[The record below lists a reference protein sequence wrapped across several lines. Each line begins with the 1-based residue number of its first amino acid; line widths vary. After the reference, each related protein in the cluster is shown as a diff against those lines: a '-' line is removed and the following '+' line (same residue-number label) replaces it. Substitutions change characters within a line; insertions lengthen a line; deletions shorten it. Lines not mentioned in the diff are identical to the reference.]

1 MGSYCQ
7 LYISD
12 YPVFS
17 SKSYVVPEV
26 MTMFRESDKN
36 VYQRSFG
43 ERNQVEWGHVEAGN
57 DDYETAVEYKAVA
70 KNVRQ
75 RLDIIGFNI
84 ERVKREF
91 YEVKAAEVKEL
102 KKMSQKEIS
111 QDDELNLWQH
121 NLRQNEIEILESHT
135 FEDYLSS
142 FKTILNSDVH
152 PVHYLERN
160 PDSPPLIKY
169 ILNDNDEFYWG
180 FPCKDSRCFLRA
192 LLEIVPDNSLV
203 IQDITDLVH
212 AGYYEADDEVCHMA
226 MEALIGDYAISSK
239 IIVLTEGSS
248 DTEILQGSLKLL
260 YPHIYE
266 YYAFMDFGVK
276 PPGGVGPLVNAVKSF
291 AGAGIENRIIAL
303 FDNDT
308 AAYSAIQ
315 NLRANIPS
323 NIKITNYPN
332 IELAKAYPTLGP
344 NGLSKQ
350 NINGLACGIELYL
363 GIDVL
368 INNGELTPIQWKGY
382 NEGLGRYQGEILHKS
397 AIQKKFLQKLSE
409 CSTNTSEI
417 ENYDW
422 AGLRQIFQH
431 IFEVFSA

>member
-1 MGSYCQ
+1 MGSHCQ

-17 SKSYVVPEV
+17 SKSYVFPEV

-43 ERNQVEWGHVEAGN
+43 ERNQVEWGHIEAEG

-84 ERVKREF
+84 ERVKRGF
-91 YEVKAAEVKEL
+91 YKTKAAEVKKL
-102 KKMSQKEIS
+102 KEWSR
-111 QDDELNLWQH
+111 DDEH
-121 NLRQNEIEILESHT
+121 NFWQNEIEILGSHT

-142 FKTILNSDVH
+142 FMTILNSDVH
-152 PVHYLERN
+152 PVYYLERN

-169 ILNDNDEFYWG
+169 ILKNNNEFYWG
-180 FPCKDSRCFLRA
+180 FPCEDFRCFLRA
-192 LLEIVPDNSLV
+192 LLEIAPDNSLV
-203 IQDITDLVH
+203 VKDINDLVD
-212 AGYYEADDEVCHMA
+212 AGYYEAYDEVCHMA
-226 MEALIGDYAISSK
+226 LEALIGDYAISSK
-239 IIVLTEGSS
+239 IIILTEGSS

-276 PPGGVGPLVNAVKSF
+276 PLGGVGPLVNAVKSF

-315 NLRANIPS
+315 NLRVIKIPS

-332 IELAKAYPTLGP
+332 LELAEAYPTLGP

-368 INNGELTPIQWKGY
+368 TNNGELTPIQWKGY
-382 NEGLGRYQGEILHKS
+382 DEGLGRYQGEILHKS
-397 AIQKKFLQKLSE
+397 DIQKKFLQKLSE
-409 CSTNTSEI
+409 CSANTSVI

-422 AGLRQIFQH
+422 SGLRQIFRH